1 MAECPVGGPASPSP
15 PPEPPSEVARTVA
28 LEPADPLSVL
38 NQAFRDAY
46 AARREAVLSRMGPV
60 IAQIDDVLILRKG
73 GQRFE
78 APARTRRY
86 HEYKAVTHVPL
97 ALHVLLASQQDALD
111 DDTRTRLTTLR
122 GLITASA
129 TSLDTRG
136 LPAEALAR
144 QHRMLGAS
152 LALVDS
158 VLAANRVTRDQLS
171 TFIHAQVPDLLKNAE
186 DSARDQIDTMHA
198 SVEAWKRQ
206 MTAEERGQLRAVVA
220 ASHMSRPGN
229 VAAQYFSI
237 TLGDTWEGRFHEED
251 PQPGKRVLS
260 SEATFDEPAAFSLL
274 ATHVLDARTSR
285 GIFGEETRMARD
297 LLADAAERILADMFH
312 TSPQPPG
319 TSTP

>member
-15 PPEPPSEVARTVA
+15 PPEPPSDVAAAVA
-28 LEPADPLSVL
+28 LEPTDPLSVL

-60 IAQIDDVLILRKG
+60 IAQIDDVLILRMR

-78 APARTRRY
+78 APARSRRY
-86 HEYKAVTHVPL
+86 HEYKSVTHVPL
-97 ALHVLLASQQDALD
+97 ALHVLLAGQKDSLD
-111 DDTRTRLTTLR
+111 DETRTRLITLR
-122 GLITASA
+122 RLITASSQ
-129 TSLDTRG
+129 SLDTRG
-136 LPAEALAR
+136 LPADALAR
-144 QHRMLGAS
+144 QHRLLDAS

-158 VLAANRVTRDQLS
+158 VLASNRVTQAELS
-171 TFIHAQVPDLLKNAE
+171 AFIHAQVPDLMKNAE
-186 DSARDQIDTMHA
+186 DAARDQIETMHA

-251 PQPGKRVLS
+251 PHPGKRVLS
-260 SEATFDEPAAFSLL
+260 SEATFDEPAAFALL

-285 GIFGEETRMARD
+285 GIFGEEARMARD
-297 LLADAAERILADMFH
+297 LLADAAERILAGMFQ

-319 TSTP
+319 AATP

>member
-1 MAECPVGGPASPSP
+1 ASPSP

-28 LEPADPLSVL
+28 LESADPLSVL

-60 IAQIDDVLILRKG
+60 IAQIDDVLILRKD

-86 HEYKAVTHVPL
+86 HVSKAVTHVPL
-97 ALHVLLASQQDALD
+97 ALHVLLASKDALD
-111 DDTRTRLTTLR
+111 EETRTRLTTMR
-122 GLITASA
+122 RLITASRM
-129 TSLDTRG
+129 SLDGRG

-144 QHRMLGAS
+144 QHRLLDAS
-152 LALVDS
+152 LALVDA
-158 VLAANRVTRDQLS
+158 VLAANRVTQAELS
-171 TFIHAQVPDLLKNAE
+171 AFIHARVPDLLKNAE
-186 DSARDQIDTMHA
+186 DAAKDQIDTMHA

-251 PQPGKRVLS
+251 QQPGKRVLT
-260 SEATFDEPAAFSLL
+260 SEATFDEPAAFALL
-274 ATHVLDARTSR
+274 ATHVLDANTSR

-297 LLADAAERILADMFH
+297 LLADAAERILAGMFQ
-312 TSPQPPG
+312 TSPQSPG
-319 TSTP
+319 TGAP

>member
-1 MAECPVGGPASPSP
+1 MGAPSSPSP
-15 PPEPPSEVARTVA
+15 PPEPPSDVARTVA
-28 LEPADPLSVL
+28 LEPADPISVL

-46 AARREAVLSRMGPV
+46 AARREAVLSRLGPV
-60 IAQIDDVLILRKG
+60 IAQIDDVLILRMR

-86 HEYKAVTHVPL
+86 HEYKSITHVPL
-97 ALHVLLASQQDALD
+97 ALHILLASKDALD
-111 DDTRTRLTTLR
+111 EETRTRLTTLR
-122 GLITASA
+122 GLITASRG
-129 TSLDTRG
+129 SLEDRG

-144 QHRMLGAS
+144 QHRLLDAS
-152 LALVDS
+152 LALVDG
-158 VLAANRVTRDQLS
+158 VLAANQVTQAELS
-171 TFIHAQVPDLLKNAE
+171 AFIHARVPDLLKNAE
-186 DSARDQIDTMHA
+186 DAARDQIDTMHA

-251 PQPGKRVLS
+251 QQPGKRVLS
-260 SEATFDEPAAFSLL
+260 SEATFDEPSAFALL
-274 ATHVLDARTSR
+274 ATHVLDANTSR

-297 LLADAAERILADMFH
+297 LLADAAERILAGMFQ

-319 TSTP
+319 TSAP

>member
-28 LEPADPLSVL
+28 LESADPLSVL

-60 IAQIDDVLILRKG
+60 IAQIDDVLILRMR

-86 HEYKAVTHVPL
+86 HVYKAVTHVPL
-97 ALHVLLASQQDALD
+97 ALHVLLASKDALD
-111 DDTRTRLTTLR
+111 EETRTRLTTMR
-122 GLITASA
+122 RLITASRM
-129 TSLDTRG
+129 SLDNRG

-144 QHRMLGAS
+144 QHRLLDAS
-152 LALVDS
+152 LALVDG
-158 VLAANRVTRDQLS
+158 VLAANRVTQAELS
-171 TFIHAQVPDLLKNAE
+171 AFIHARVPDLLKNAE
-186 DSARDQIDTMHA
+186 DAAKDQIDTMHA

-206 MTAEERGQLRAVVA
+206 MTAEERDQLRAVVA

-251 PQPGKRVLS
+251 QQPGKRVLT
-260 SEATFDEPAAFSLL
+260 SEATFDEPAAFALL
-274 ATHVLDARTSR
+274 ATHVLDANTSR

-297 LLADAAERILADMFH
+297 LLADAAERILAGMFQ
-312 TSPQPPG
+312 TSPQSPG
-319 TSTP
+319 TGAP

>member
-1 MAECPVGGPASPSP
+1 M
-15 PPEPPSEVARTVA
+15 A
-28 LEPADPLSVL
+28 LESADPLSVL

-60 IAQIDDVLILRKG
+60 IAQIDDVLILRKD

-86 HEYKAVTHVPL
+86 HVSKAVTHVPL
-97 ALHVLLASQQDALD
+97 ALHVLLASKDALD
-111 DDTRTRLTTLR
+111 EETRTRLTTMR
-122 GLITASA
+122 RLITASRM
-129 TSLDTRG
+129 SLDGRG

-144 QHRMLGAS
+144 QHRLLDAS
-152 LALVDS
+152 LALVDA
-158 VLAANRVTRDQLS
+158 VLAANRVTQAELS
-171 TFIHAQVPDLLKNAE
+171 AFIHARVPDLLKNAE
-186 DSARDQIDTMHA
+186 DAAKDQIDTMHA

-251 PQPGKRVLS
+251 QQPGKRVLT
-260 SEATFDEPAAFSLL
+260 SEATFDEPAAFALL
-274 ATHVLDARTSR
+274 ATHVLDANTSR

-297 LLADAAERILADMFH
+297 LLADAAERILAGMFQ
-312 TSPQPPG
+312 TSPQSPG
-319 TSTP
+319 TGAP

>member
-1 MAECPVGGPASPSP
+1 SPSP

-60 IAQIDDVLILRKG
+60 IAQIDDVLLLRMR

-86 HEYKAVTHVPL
+86 HVSKAVTHVPL
-97 ALHVLLASQQDALD
+97 ALHVLLASKDALD
-111 DDTRTRLTTLR
+111 EETRTRLTTMR
-122 GLITASA
+122 RLITASRM
-129 TSLDTRG
+129 SLDGRG

-144 QHRMLGAS
+144 QHRLLDAS
-152 LALVDS
+152 LALVDG
-158 VLAANRVTRDQLS
+158 VLAANRVTQAELS
-171 TFIHAQVPDLLKNAE
+171 AFIHARVPDLLKNAE
-186 DSARDQIDTMHA
+186 DAARDQIDTMHA

-251 PQPGKRVLS
+251 QQPGKRVLT
-260 SEATFDEPAAFSLL
+260 SEATFDEPAAFALL
-274 ATHVLDARTSR
+274 ATHVLDANTSR

-297 LLADAAERILADMFH
+297 LLADAAERILAGMFQ
-312 TSPQPPG
+312 TSPQSPG
-319 TSTP
+319 TGAP

>member
-1 MAECPVGGPASPSP
+1 MAECPVGGPSSPSP
-15 PPEPPSEVARTVA
+15 PPEPPSDVARAVA
-28 LEPADPLSVL
+28 LDPADPLSVL

-60 IAQIDDVLILRKG
+60 IAQIDDVLILRMR

-86 HEYKAVTHVPL
+86 HEYKTVTHVPL
-97 ALHVLLASQQDALD
+97 ALHVLLASKEALD
-111 DDTRTRLTTLR
+111 WETHTRLTTLR
-122 GLITASA
+122 GLITASRR
-129 TSLDTRG
+129 SLKGRD

-144 QHRMLGAS
+144 QKRLLDAS
-152 LALVDS
+152 LVLVDE
-158 VLAANRVTRDQLS
+158 VTAAGGVTPAQLS
-171 TFIHAQVPDLLKNAE
+171 AFIHARVPDLLKNAE
-186 DSARDQIDTMHA
+186 DAARDQIDTMHA

-206 MTAEERGQLRAVVA
+206 MTEEERGQLRAVVA

-251 PQPGKRVLS
+251 QQPGKRVLS
-260 SEATFDEPAAFSLL
+260 SEATFDEPSAFALL
-274 ATHVLDARTSR
+274 ATHVLDANTSR

-297 LLADAAERILADMFH
+297 LLADAAERILAGMFQ

-319 TSTP
+319 TSAP

>member
-1 MAECPVGGPASPSP
+1 MAECPVGGPSSPSP
-15 PPEPPSEVARTVA
+15 PPEPPSDVARAVA

-78 APARTRRY
+78 APARTRHY
-86 HEYKAVTHVPL
+86 HEYKSVTHVPL
-97 ALHVLLASQQDALD
+97 ALHVLLASKDALD
-111 DDTRTRLTTLR
+111 DETRARLITLR
-122 GLITASA
+122 GLITASHA
-129 TSLDTRG
+129 SLEGRG

-144 QHRMLGAS
+144 QHRLLDAS
-152 LALVDS
+152 LALVDG
-158 VLAANRVTRDQLS
+158 VLAANRVTQAELS
-171 TFIHAQVPDLLKNAE
+171 EFIHARVPDLLKNAE
-186 DSARDQIDTMHA
+186 DAARDQIDTMHA

-251 PQPGKRVLS
+251 QQPGKRVLS
-260 SEATFDEPAAFSLL
+260 SEATFDEPSAFALL
-274 ATHVLDARTSR
+274 ATHVLDANTSR

-297 LLADAAERILADMFH
+297 LLADAAERILAGMFQ

-319 TSTP
+319 ASAP

>member
-1 MAECPVGGPASPSP
+1 MGGPASPSP
-15 PPEPPSEVARTVA
+15 PPEPPSDVARSVA

-60 IAQIDDVLILRKG
+60 IAQIDDVLILRMR

-86 HEYKAVTHVPL
+86 HEYKSVTHVPL
-97 ALHVLLASQQDALD
+97 ALHVLLAGVKGSLD
-111 DDTRTRLTTLR
+111 DETRTRLTTLR
-122 GLITASA
+122 RLITASSS
-129 TSLDTRG
+129 SLHTRG
-136 LPAEALAR
+136 LPGDAQAR
-144 QHRMLGAS
+144 QRRLLDAS
-152 LALVDS
+152 LALVES
-158 VLAANRVTRDQLS
+158 VLASNRVTQAELS
-171 TFIHAQVPDLLKNAE
+171 AFIHAQVPDLMKNAE
-186 DSARDQIDTMHA
+186 DAARDQIDTMHA

-206 MTAEERGQLRAVVA
+206 MTSEERGQLRAVVA

-251 PQPGKRVLS
+251 PHPGKRVLS
-260 SEATFDEPAAFSLL
+260 SEATFDEPAAFALL
-274 ATHVLDARTSR
+274 GTHVLDASTSR
-285 GIFGEETRMARD
+285 GIFGEEARMARD
-297 LLADAAERILADMFH
+297 LLADAAERILAGMFQ

-319 TSTP
+319 TATP

>member
-1 MAECPVGGPASPSP
+1 SSPSP
-15 PPEPPSEVARTVA
+15 PPEPPSGVARTVA
-28 LEPADPLSVL
+28 LEAADPLSVL

-78 APARTRRY
+78 SPARTRHY

-97 ALHVLLASQQDALD
+97 ALHVLLASRKDALD
-111 DDTRTRLTTLR
+111 EETRTRLTTLR
-122 GLITASA
+122 GLITTASS
-129 TSLDTRG
+129 SLDTRG
-136 LPAEALAR
+136 LPADALER
-144 QHRMLGAS
+144 QRRMLQAS

-158 VLAANRVTRDQLS
+158 VLAANRVTQAQLAS
-171 TFIHAQVPDLLKNAE
+171 FIHAQVPDLLKNAE
-186 DSARDQIDTMHA
+186 DAAKDQIHTMHA

-251 PQPGKRVLS
+251 QQPGKRVLS
-260 SEATFDEPAAFSLL
+260 SEATFDEPSAFALL
-274 ATHVLDARTSR
+274 ATHVLDANTSR

-297 LLADAAERILADMFH
+297 LLADAAERILADMFK
-312 TSPQPPG
+312 TSPEPPG

>member
-1 MAECPVGGPASPSP
+1 MAECPVGGPSSPSP

-78 APARTRRY
+78 APARTRHY

-97 ALHVLLASQQDALD
+97 ALHVLLASKDALD
-111 DDTRTRLTTLR
+111 DETRTRLTTMR
-122 GLITASA
+122 GLITASHA
-129 TSLDTRG
+129 SLEGRG
-136 LPAEALAR
+136 LPADALAR
-144 QHRMLGAS
+144 QHRLLDAS
-152 LALVDS
+152 LALVDG
-158 VLAANRVTRDQLS
+158 VLAANRVTQAELS
-171 TFIHAQVPDLLKNAE
+171 AFIHARVPDLLKNAE
-186 DSARDQIDTMHA
+186 DAARDQIDTMHA

-206 MTAEERGQLRAVVA
+206 MTEEERGQLRAVVA

-251 PQPGKRVLS
+251 QQPGKRVLS
-260 SEATFDEPAAFSLL
+260 SEATFDEPSAFALL
-274 ATHVLDARTSR
+274 ATHVLDANTSR

-297 LLADAAERILADMFH
+297 LLADAAERILAGMFQ

-319 TSTP
+319 TSAP